1 MRASASRLAM
11 SGLHRRASREQRSK
25 FRFETIVRGLQ
36 DFTARNNDNIDR
48 HGGFVVT
55 KQLAN
60 QALGAI
66 TLHGGAHFSC
76 RCYSETGRARLSY
89 PREHGHE
96 ASGALEPCFVDE
108 FELRSFANVF
118 AGRESGQG

>member
-1 MRASASRLAM
+1 M
-11 SGLHRRASREQRSK
+11 SGLHRRASREQRSE
-25 FRFETIVRGLQ
+25 FRFETIVWGLQ

-48 HGGFVVT
+48 DGGFVVT
-55 KQLAN
+55 KQFAN

-66 TLHGGAHFSC
+66 TFYGGAHFSC
-76 RCYSETGRARLSY
+76 RCYSETGHAHLSF

>member
-1 MRASASRLAM
+1 M
-11 SGLHRRASREQRSK
+11 SSLHRRASREQRSK

-36 DFTARNNDNIDR
+36 DFTARDNDHIDR
-48 HGGFVVT
+48 DCGFVVA

-66 TLHGGAHFSC
+66 TFHGGAHFSC
-76 RCYSETGRARLSY
+76 CCNSETGRARLSF

>member
-1 MRASASRLAM
+1 MG
-11 SGLHRRASREQRSK
+11 GLHRASREQRSK

-36 DFTARNNDNIDR
+36 DFTARDNDNIDR
-48 HGGFVVT
+48 ESGFVVT

-66 TLHGGAHFSC
+66 TFHGGAHFSC
-76 RCYSETGRARLSY
+76 CCYSETGRARLSF

-96 ASGALEPCFVDE
+96 ASGALEACLVDE
-108 FELRSFANVF
+108 FEVGPLSDVL
-118 AGRESGQG
+118 SGPETGHLLLV